1 MGRIDHIELNE
12 ITHEVYVK
20 DDFGV
25 YIMYDCVLQDM
36 QSLEG
41 ELCKIASF
49 YLNKSEL
56 LLDPTAAGVGKMVPA
71 KDRLQVI
78 DDILKFEAEFNFKKV
93 MLTQVY
99 MECYEHI
106 IDPLEQQKLM

>member
-1 MGRIDHIELNE
+1 
-12 ITHEVYVK
+12 
-20 DDFGV
+20 
-25 YIMYDCVLQDM
+25 MYDCVLQDM

-56 LLDPTAAGVGKMVPA
+56 LLDPTIAGVGKMVPA